1 MTIQQLL
8 DALRSE
14 VCRRM
19 ANGEF
24 TERSLAGRVGVSQ
37 PQIHNVLKGARKLTP
52 ELADRI
58 LQALGISVL
67 DLF

>member
-1 MTIQQLL
+1 MTIQQVLG
-8 DALRSE
+8 ALRSE

-19 ANGEF
+19 ANGES

-58 LQALGISVL
+58 LQVLGISVL